1 MQQPNAEERMRRIS
15 RSRIADIENSLRIMK
30 AEMYKLLTNYM
41 YLSREDLTVYVDV
54 TDDGEFI
61 LNVRARTKRFI
72 GTENT
77 FSAYICSFEKII

>member
-61 LNVRARTKRFI
+61 LNVRDRTKRFI
-72 GTENT
+72 GTGK
-77 FSAYICSFEKII
+77 YI

>member
-61 LNVRARTKRFI
+61 LNVRARTKRCI
-72 GTENT
+72 GTGK
-77 FSAYICSFEKII
+77 YI

>member
-1 MQQPNAEERMRRIS
+1 MQQSNVEKRMRKMS

-54 TDDGEFI
+54 TENGEFT
-61 LNVRARTKRFI
+61 LNVRAYTKRFI
-72 GTENT
+72 GTGK
-77 FSAYICSFEKII
+77 YI

>member
-72 GTENT
+72 GTG
-77 FSAYICSFEKII
+77 K

>member
-1 MQQPNAEERMRRIS
+1 MQQLNAEERMRRIS

-72 GTENT
+72 GTGK
-77 FSAYICSFEKII
+77 YI

>member
-72 GTENT
+72 GTGN
-77 FSAYICSFEKII
+77 YI